1 MAHVSTVPSPSLHSS
16 SIPGGHARDTRRD
29 LLAGALA
36 GQVAG
41 LVMAVVMIAV
51 FTLVLGTAPLYPV
64 QVIGS
69 LVFGEAALSGL
80 HVPAVLAGLVLHQ
93 AGPSLAW
100 GLAFGALV
108 HAFAPRRAGL
118 VLLGVA
124 VGLLSQVIDVGLVVP
139 AAMRALH
146 GRDLWAEHVPAFWSW
161 AAHLVFGLS
170 LACFPWIG
178 ARLDRRG
185 VSPAGQPAR
194 DG

>member
-1 MAHVSTVPSPSLHSS
+1 MAHVGTYPSSSLHAPPL
-16 SIPGGHARDTRRD
+16 PGALSRD
-29 LLAGALA
+29 LIAGALA

-51 FTLVLGTAPLYPV
+51 FTLVLGTGPLYPV

-80 HVPAVLAGLVLHQ
+80 HLPAVLAGLVLHQ

-108 HAFAPRRAGL
+108 HAAGPRRGAL
-118 VLLGVA
+118 VMLGA
-124 VGLLSQVIDVGLVVP
+124 VTGLLSQVVDVGVVVP
-139 AAMRALH
+139 FAMRALH

-170 LACFPWIG
+170 LACEPWIHG
-178 ARLDRRG
+178 RLGDRPTPA
-185 VSPAGQPAR
+185 PAGPAR
-194 DG
+194 DA

>member
-1 MAHVSTVPSPSLHSS
+1 MAHVGTIPSHSLHAPSL
-16 SIPGGHARDTRRD
+16 PGTLSRD

-51 FTLVLGTAPLYPV
+51 FTLILGTGPLYPV

-69 LVFGEAALSGL
+69 LVFGEAALAGV

-100 GLAFGALV
+100 GLAFGLLV
-108 HAFAPRRAGL
+108 HAIAPRRGAL
-118 VLLGVA
+118 LLLGVGVGILSQLVD
-124 VGLLSQVIDVGLVVP
+124 VGLLVP
-139 AAMRALH
+139 IAMRALH
-146 GRDLWAEHVPAFWSW
+146 GRDLWAEHVPSFWSW

-170 LACFPWIG
+170 LACFPWIHE
-178 ARLDRRG
+178 RLDRRAA
-185 VSPAGQPAR
+185 PAGQPAR
-194 DG
+194 DA